1 MNKNFNRFSLLK
13 VYIFTIMF
21 VFTAFSGSIYDRIST
36 SEKKITKVVKAE
48 ELKERKKVYV
58 GGEPLGIKINTKGLL
73 VIGVADIETN
83 EGIKTSPAVK
93 AGIQIGDSILKISGK
108 SIKSSEDIGRI
119 INENKGKEVEL
130 EIERKDK
137 IFTKKIV
144 PIKSKLD
151 NSFKLGMWVR
161 DSSSGIGTLTFYDKE
176 NNVYG
181 ALGHGISDMDTGNI
195 VKIGDGE
202 IITSEIIA
210 VRKSS
215 EGNPGEL
222 KGIFKPNR
230 EQLGN
235 IKINNICGIFGQYT
249 GEFKAQKKYKE
260 PLEIAYQ
267 DEIKEGEAHIYTT
280 ISGEEP
286 KLYEI
291 EIEKLNHQ
299 EIPNSKSML
308 IKITDKELLDKTGGI
323 VQGMSG
329 SPIIQNNRIVGA
341 VTHVLVNKPNSGYG
355 IYIDW
360 MIKESKKVNK

>member
-1 MNKNFNRFSLLK
+1 MNKNFNRSSLLK

-21 VFTAFSGSIYDRIST
+21 VFITFSGYIYKDST
-36 SEKKITKVVKAE
+36 TERGITTVAKADE
-48 ELKERKKVYV
+48 IKERKKVYV

-73 VIGVADIETN
+73 VIGVADIETID
-83 EGIKTSPAVK
+83 GIKTSPSVK

-108 SIKSSEDIGRI
+108 TIKTSEDIGRI
-119 INENKGKEVEL
+119 INENKGKEMEL
-130 EIERKDK
+130 EIERKEK
-137 IFTKKIV
+137 IFIKKIT

-151 NSFKLGMWVR
+151 DSFKIGMWVR

-176 NNVYG
+176 NSVYG

-195 VKIGDGE
+195 VKIGNGE

-230 EQLGN
+230 EKLGN

-249 GEFKAQKKYKE
+249 GEFQTKKDYKQ

-267 DEIKEGEAHIYTT
+267 DEIKEGKAKIYTT
-280 ISGEEP
+280 VSGEGP
-286 KLYEI
+286 KLYDI

-299 EIPNSKSML
+299 EMPNSKSML
-308 IKITDKELLDKTGGI
+308 IKITDRELLEKTGGI

-329 SPIIQNNRIVGA
+329 SPIIQDNKIVGA